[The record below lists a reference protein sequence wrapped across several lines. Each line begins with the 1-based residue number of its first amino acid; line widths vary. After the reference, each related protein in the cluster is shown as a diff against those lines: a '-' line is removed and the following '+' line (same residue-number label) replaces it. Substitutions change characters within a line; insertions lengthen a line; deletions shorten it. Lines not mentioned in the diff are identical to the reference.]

1 MDSATK
7 IIGIHWD
14 NGEPPIYFRS
24 RSKGSARRAERA
36 SVTALPPVAL
46 PPGTNRLRYSDL
58 KLLTDVTTLF
68 RELDDLLHRAGRIR
82 EDRHTILLKLL
93 LVKLYDEER
102 AQENHGSYMLIQDFR
117 SVDPAWDG
125 AVERIFTAA
134 LHAALA
140 LYDGVLAESAPRTIA
155 CSAEVLREVSGIL
168 CGVRLLGALPQVIQ
182 DLFMYFGRFHYRV
195 DLGQYFTPCEV
206 IRLIVEIVNP
216 RANERV
222 IDPACGTADFLV
234 GAKQVAEERHRADIS
249 SHLHGYDITPLA
261 VHLSIFNLLLSGDRG
276 YADVQ
281 TRDTLLHPLDHEGQY
296 HVALCNPP
304 FGSRIVEKRAEAL
317 NRFELVTAKK
327 SGLGLM
333 PKAQEA
339 GLLYVEKCL
348 RAVMPGGRV
357 GILVPNGY
365 LGNRSER
372 YLEFR
377 RWLLRN
383 ARVAAVIGFPRFT
396 FKKSGADVSAS
407 ALILERRE
415 EPLPDLSGVA
425 DHPIHFNLVEK
436 VGWDLQ
442 SKYGNRI
449 YKRDPRDGT
458 EILDETGAR
467 IPDTDFEAARL
478 DALTSAAV
486 DAFPWMAQG
495 ERLAHRGL
503 AHRGLAHRGLAH
515 RGQARAS
522 EGWSVQAA
530 EILTHPDLCLDP
542 KRWCRKHIGVLKS
555 TRAVPHLQ
563 VGQVI
568 RPVSRS
574 LRKKPE
580 VSYRYVEIEKIYE
593 AFGAYVSD
601 ECFGWELP
609 DRARHVAA
617 PGDIFIANIWSS
629 AGKWMIAGDEAQDG
643 RLIVTTGC
651 THFELIPGQ
660 EDRLPELVFGLCSE
674 AFKVQMRALATGS
687 DGLSSVAVSDI
698 CSIVLPRMQ
707 SPVVRAQIERR
718 ISEARAGQVVLHRV
732 VRDELAVIAPE
743 TNVPLRSSHVVQV

>member
-7 IIGIHWD
+7 LIGIHWE

-24 RSKGSARRAERA
+24 RSKGSGRRTERA
-36 SVTALPPVAL
+36 SVTSLPPAAL

-58 KLLTDVTTLF
+58 KLLTDATKVF
-68 RELDDLLHRAGRIR
+68 RELDDVLHRTGGLR

-102 AQENHGSYMLIQDFR
+102 AQEKENCGSYMLIQDFR
-117 SVDPAWDG
+117 SVESAWNE
-125 AVERIFTAA
+125 AVERIFTSA
-134 LHAALA
+134 LDAALA
-140 LYDGVLAESAPRTIA
+140 LYDGVLAKSAPATMGCPVNA
-155 CSAEVLREVSGIL
+155 LREISGIL
-168 CGVRLLGALPQVIQ
+168 SGVRLLGALPQVVQ

-216 RANERV
+216 KYNERV
-222 IDPACGTADFLV
+222 VDPACGTADFLV
-234 GAKQVAEERHRADIS
+234 GAKQVAEERHRVDIS
-249 SHLHGYDITPLA
+249 SHLFGYDITPLA

-276 YADVQ
+276 YANVQ
-281 TRDTLLHPLDHEGQY
+281 TRDTLLHPLDNEGQY

-304 FGSRIVEKRAEAL
+304 FGSRIVEKRPEVL
-317 NRFELVTAKK
+317 HHFELTTAKR

-333 PKAQEA
+333 PRAQET
-339 GLLYVEKCL
+339 GLLYVERVL
-348 RAVMPGGRV
+348 RGVMPGGRV

-383 ARVAAVIGFPRFT
+383 ARIAAVIGFPRFT

-407 ALILERRE
+407 ALIVERRQK
-415 EPLPDLSGVA
+415 PLADLSEAV

-442 SKYGNRI
+442 SKYGSRL
-449 YKRDPRDGT
+449 YKRDPRDGR
-458 EILDETGAR
+458 ELVDESGAP
-467 IPDTDFEAARL
+467 IPDTDFETARL
-478 DALTSAAV
+478 EALTSPAV
-486 DAFPWMAQG
+486 DAFAWMAQE
-495 ERLAHRGL
+495 ER
-503 AHRGLAHRGLAH
+503 
-515 RGQARAS
+515 QARTS
-522 EGWSVQAA
+522 EGWGVQAS
-530 EILTHPDLCLDP
+530 EILAHPDLCLDP
-542 KRWCRKHIGVLKS
+542 KRWCRKHISVLRS
-555 TRAVPHLQ
+555 IRAVPHLE
-563 VGQVI
+563 VGRVI
-568 RPVSRS
+568 RPVSRP

-593 AFGAYVSD
+593 AFGAYVAD
-601 ECFGWELP
+601 EYFGWELP
-609 DRARHVAA
+609 DRARHTAA

-651 THFELIPGQ
+651 AHFELIPGQ
-660 EDRLPELVFGLCSE
+660 EELLPDLVFGLCCE

-687 DGLSSVAVSDI
+687 DGLSSITIGDI

-707 SPVVRAQIERR
+707 SSDVRAQIKRR
-718 ISEARAGQVVLHRV
+718 IHEARAGQVVLARV
-732 VRDELAVIAPE
+732 VRDELALIAPA
-743 TNVPLRSSHVVQV
+743 TNVALRSSHVVQV

>member
-7 IIGIHWD
+7 LIGIHWE
-14 NGEPPIYFRS
+14 NGEPPIYFQS
-24 RSKGSARRAERA
+24 RSKGSGRRAELA
-36 SVTALPPVAL
+36 SVTSLPPAAL

-58 KLLTDVTTLF
+58 RLLTDVTKVF
-68 RELDDLLHRAGRIR
+68 RELDDVLHRAGGIR

-102 AQENHGSYMLIQDFR
+102 AQEKENRGCYMLIQDFR
-117 SVDPAWDG
+117 SVEGAWNE
-125 AVERIFTAA
+125 AVERIFTSA
-134 LHAALA
+134 LHAALG
-140 LYDGVLAESAPRTIA
+140 LYNGVLAKTAPAAIA
-155 CSAEVLREVSGIL
+155 CPVEVLREISGIL
-168 CGVRLLGALPQVIQ
+168 CGIRLLGALPQVIQ

-206 IRLIVEIVNP
+206 IRLIVELVNP
-216 RANERV
+216 QSDERV
-222 IDPACGTADFLV
+222 VDPACGTADFLV

-249 SHLHGYDITPLA
+249 SHLYGYDITPLA

-276 YADVQ
+276 LANVQ
-281 TRDTLLHPLDHEGQY
+281 TRDTLLQPLDNEGQY

-304 FGSRIVEKRAEAL
+304 FGSRIVEKRPEAL
-317 NRFELVTAKK
+317 HHFELVTAKR

-339 GLLYVEKCL
+339 GLLYVERCL

-407 ALILERRE
+407 ALILERRL
-415 EPLPDLSGVA
+415 EPLADLADAA

-442 SKYGNRI
+442 SKYGSRL
-449 YKRDPRDGT
+449 YKRDPRDGA
-458 EILDETGAR
+458 EILDNAGAP
-467 IPDTDFEAARL
+467 IPDTDFETARL

-486 DAFPWMAQG
+486 DAFPWMAQE
-495 ERLAHRGL
+495 ERR
-503 AHRGLAHRGLAH
+503 
-515 RGQARAS
+515 ARTS

-530 EILTHPDLCLDP
+530 EILAHPDLCLDP

-555 TRAVPHLQ
+555 IRAVPHLEI
-563 VGQVI
+563 GRVI
-568 RPVSRS
+568 RPVSRP

-593 AFGAYVSD
+593 AFGAYVAD
-601 ECFGWELP
+601 ESFGWELP
-609 DRARHVAA
+609 DRARHTAA

-629 AGKWMIAGDEAQDG
+629 AGKWMIAGDEAHDG

-651 THFELIPGQ
+651 AHFELIPGQ
-660 EDRLPELVFGLCSE
+660 EDLLPDLVFGLCCE

-687 DGLSSVAVSDI
+687 DGLSSITIGDI

-707 SPVVRAQIERR
+707 SPEVRAQIERR
-718 ISEARAGQVVLHRV
+718 IREARAGQVVLPRV
-732 VRDELAVIAPE
+732 VRDELALIAPAA
-743 TNVPLRSSHVVQV
+743 NVALRSSHVVQV